1 RSGEKVTGARS
12 DRGRDWRHSGCSDY
26 AFQFGAQPLRKT
38 GLMNLLASV
47 MLVIRILTGSYS
59 ILPSTRS
66 AITPSS
72 IHSTNGP
79 ATLKF
84 EQDGSPP
91 LQARI
96 QSR

>member
-1 RSGEKVTGARS
+1 MLP
-12 DRGRDWRHSGCSDY
+12 RHSMNYVNC
-26 AFQFGAQPLRKT
+26 QPLRKF
-38 GLMNLLASV
+38 GFKYWFASALLVKRPFSASH
-47 MLVIRILTGSYS
+47 SS
-59 ILPSTRS
+59 LPSTRS

-72 IHSTNGP
+72 IHSTNGA

-84 EQDGSPP
+84 EHAGSPP